1 MPNQWGPRKQAAIS
15 PAVIGIIVLGII
27 GFMLFPKFLENT
39 STSTSALANQSTMSQ
54 DLSSGNLSNANTGQ
68 DNSQTNILNQG
79 LSGGISGISGNGTN
93 NLTGGYWV
101 LFVNNGAM
109 EQLSLNS
116 QDFAFIQE
124 LVSSDAN
131 GRAAYPVFLVE
142 NGQIQRY
149 TVSTEISSIIINLDN
164 IYKRSGSNTIPN
176 LSSSANSS
184 SSIDTN
190 PGTSNSGT
198 QNDLNITTP
207 NSSGSANTLTPS
219 TPSESTQ
226 TTPNNSSN
234 STSTLPSNTTP

>member
-1 MPNQWGPRKQAAIS
+1 MPNQWGPRKQAKIP

-39 STSTSALANQSTMSQ
+39 STSVLASQSTMSQ
-54 DLSSGNLSNANTGQ
+54 DLNSGNLPTTTTGQ

-79 LSGGISGISGNGTN
+79 LSGGISGISGNGAN
-93 NLTGGYWV
+93 DLTGGYWV

-124 LVSSDAN
+124 LVGSDTN

-176 LSSSANSS
+176 LSSSTNSS

-198 QNDLNITTP
+198 QNDLNIPTP
-207 NSSGSANTLTPS
+207 NSSSSTNTLTPS
-219 TPSESTQ
+219 TPSESNQ
-226 TTPNNSSN
+226 TVPNNSSN
-234 STSTLPSNTTP
+234 NTSTLPGSITP